1 MKKNDMTVEEKQEVV
16 RRSELVCEVIDNLVG
31 NVEAVGET
39 NTDGRHLNNLKVLE
53 DVLHHVIE
61 TIGEETLNAKRY
73 EWSMKESGEYA
84 ATILREIKTYI
95 DDTLEVTK

>member
-1 MKKNDMTVEEKQEVV
+1 MTVEEKQEVV
-16 RRSELVCEVIDNLVG
+16 RRSELVCEVIDKLVG

-53 DVLHHVIE
+53 NVLRHIIV
-61 TIGEETLNAKRY
+61 TIGEETPNAKRY

-84 ATILREIKTYI
+84 IAILRNTKAYI
-95 DDTLEVTK
+95 EDTLGD

>member
-1 MKKNDMTVEEKQEVV
+1 MTVEEKQEGV
-16 RRSELVCEVIDNLVG
+16 RRSELVCEVIDKLVG

-53 DVLHHVIE
+53 NVLRHIIV
-61 TIGEETLNAKRY
+61 TIGEETPNAKRY

-84 ATILREIKTYI
+84 IAILRNTKAYI
-95 DDTLEVTK
+95 EDTLGD

>member
-1 MKKNDMTVEEKQEVV
+1 MTKEVV
-16 RRSELVCEVIDNLVG
+16 RRSELVCEVIDKLVG

-53 DVLHHVIE
+53 NVLRHIIV
-61 TIGEETLNAKRY
+61 TIGEETPNAKRY

-84 ATILREIKTYI
+84 IAILRNTKAYI
-95 DDTLEVTK
+95 EDTLGD